1 MKTKLMIPIVAAIIS
16 LLVAGCASKPVVLP
30 PVGPAPEN
38 QTYIPAK
45 GYLRVFSD
53 TEPHEIGENFYYYPH
68 KSYLIYTESGQQFK
82 YVANHVGDMDESP
95 ARVSIPAGRYYVLA
109 DSSSYGRVKVPVII
123 EAGRMTV
130 VHLDSAWR
138 SSRSRQTGVVRLPNG
153 EPVGWGVSNE
163 TPPDENPANTKS

>member
-1 MKTKLMIPIVAAIIS
+1 MKTKLMISIGAAMIS

-38 QTYIPAK
+38 QTYVPPR

-53 TEPHEIGENFYYYPH
+53 TEKHEIGENIYYYPH
-68 KSYLIYTESGQQFK
+68 KSYLIYTETGRQFK

-109 DSSSYGRVKVPVII
+109 DSSSYGRVTVPVII
-123 EAGRMTV
+123 EAGRTTV
-130 VHLDSAWR
+130 VHLDSEWR
-138 SSRSRQTGVVRLPNG
+138 SLRNRAAGMVRLPNG

-163 TPPDENPANTKS
+163 TPPDESPANTKS